1 MMRLYGGCR
10 KVTRASGAMHTMAKE
25 LPSLGEMEMH
35 VLRVV
40 WREQPCTER
49 QVWELVRG
57 ERSVG
62 RTTVLKT
69 LQRLEAK
76 RLLVRTG
83 GEGPVQYR
91 AVVDKRRFLP
101 AVVRR
106 FVDRTL
112 AGSLEPFVAY
122 LADSDRLSAKDLA
135 ALKSIVKKME
145 PPGKHKA
152 G

>member
-1 MMRLYGGCR
+1 
-10 KVTRASGAMHTMAKE
+10 MAKE

-40 WREQPCTER
+40 WQQQPCTER
-49 QVWELVRG
+49 QVWERVRS
-57 ERSVG
+57 ERAVG

-76 RLLVRTG
+76 RLLARTG
-83 GEGPVQYR
+83 DDGPVQYR
-91 AVVDKRRFLP
+91 AVIDKRRFLP

-122 LADSDRLSAKDLA
+122 LADSDKLSAKDLA
-135 ALKSIVKKME
+135 ALKAIVRKM
-145 PPGKHKA
+145 GSDDKHKA